1 MQSVSL
7 VWFRQDLR
15 LHDNPALA
23 EAIDTGHVLP
33 VYILDDT
40 NAGDWK
46 IGSASRWW
54 LHHSLQQLNQTLAN
68 KLWVYKGDPKQI
80 IERLISEHSIEN
92 VFWNRCFEPWQVQ
105 RDKKIKNELEYL
117 GISVRSFNSALLWEP
132 WTNLKHDDTPY
143 KVFTPFYENGMENLF
158 IETPTETKIAKL
170 KAIPCSQANDKIEQL
185 ALMPTLNWYEG
196 IASNWSPGERG
207 AQERLDSFIQK
218 GIKNYKVGRD
228 FPALNSVSRLSPHLH
243 YGEISPRQILHC
255 IAKAT
260 QGMQVEANVAHFQ
273 RELAWREFSYSLL
286 YYFPFITHRNLNQKF
301 DQFPWVENEALLRL
315 WQEGKTGF
323 PIIDAG
329 MRELWHTGYMH
340 NRARMIVAS
349 FLVKNL
355 CIPWQLGAKW
365 FWDCL
370 LDADLANNSA
380 SWQWVAGSGAD
391 AAPYF
396 RIFNPVIQSQK
407 FDPDGNY
414 IRSYVPELSSC
425 PSKLIHDPGS
435 ASPTEIRKH
444 GIILG
449 KDYPLPIVDLKET
462 RAAALTAYK
471 NMEETI
477 LAA

>member
-185 ALMPTLNWYEG
+185 ALMPTLNW
-196 IASNWSPGERG
+196 
-207 AQERLDSFIQK
+207 
-218 GIKNYKVGRD
+218 
-228 FPALNSVSRLSPHLH
+228 LS
-243 YGEISPRQILHC
+243 
-255 IAKAT
+255 
-260 QGMQVEANVAHFQ
+260 
-273 RELAWREFSYSLL
+273 
-286 YYFPFITHRNLNQKF
+286 
-301 DQFPWVENEALLRL
+301 
-315 WQEGKTGF
+315 
-323 PIIDAG
+323 
-329 MRELWHTGYMH
+329 
-340 NRARMIVAS
+340 
-349 FLVKNL
+349 
-355 CIPWQLGAKW
+355 
-365 FWDCL
+365 
-370 LDADLANNSA
+370 
-380 SWQWVAGSGAD
+380 
-391 AAPYF
+391 
-396 RIFNPVIQSQK
+396 
-407 FDPDGNY
+407 
-414 IRSYVPELSSC
+414 
-425 PSKLIHDPGS
+425 LIH
-435 ASPTEIRKH
+435 I
-444 GIILG
+444 
-449 KDYPLPIVDLKET
+449 
-462 RAAALTAYK
+462 
-471 NMEETI
+471 
-477 LAA
+477 